1 MQFLSSVVMINFY
14 ILLKRFFLKRKILS
28 DAGIVSITKKTR
40 FCGTF
45 FAVKDIKVFKVNI

>member
-1 MQFLSSVVMINFY
+1 MINFY